1 MNFTADSIDH
11 ILWAAENGELE
22 QLKELLTT
30 QPRLVHA
37 NDCNGYTPLHRAAY
51 GNHISAVS
59 YLMSTGAKLDAKTE
73 FGWTPLHS
81 AANWNNYIIVARL
94 LAGGADPFA
103 VSDGGN

>member
-1 MNFTADSIDH
+1 MNFTAHSIDH

-30 QPRLVHA
+30 QPGLVHA